1 MRKGPVHHYN
11 ATHYFLSLAC
21 SDHPARDQGNFRFS
35 TEWPH
40 VTCERC
46 LEHRPMSDREKAER
60 DKLLALADGTPTR

>member
-21 SDHPARDQGNFRFS
+21 SDHPARDQGQFRFS

-40 VTCERC
+40 VTY
-46 LEHRPMSDREKAER
+46 
-60 DKLLALADGTPTR
+60 